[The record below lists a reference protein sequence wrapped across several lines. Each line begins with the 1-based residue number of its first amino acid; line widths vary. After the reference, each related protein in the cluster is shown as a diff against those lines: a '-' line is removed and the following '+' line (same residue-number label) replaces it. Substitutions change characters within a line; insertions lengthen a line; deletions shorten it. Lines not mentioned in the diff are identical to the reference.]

1 MIKYVLHG
9 AIQITFMKT
18 GKSVGL
24 SFRVT
29 PEFKRLL
36 EAAATH
42 ERRSLTN
49 MLETALSEYCERNGI
64 RQGLEPRRAGEKEH
78 QTRDVP
84 LLK

>member
-1 MIKYVLHG
+1 MQSVLHG

-29 PEFKRLL
+29 PEFRTLL
-36 EAAATH
+36 EAAAMR

-49 MLETALSEYCERNGI
+49 MLETALSEYCERYGI
-64 RQGLEPRRAGEKEH
+64 GPEPENAAPHGKKSNTKPEKF
-78 QTRDVP
+78 P
-84 LLK
+84 C